1 MRPRPRLPRSH
12 KVVAVSVNARSRIP
26 RADGARR
33 LDRALAGFRRTGDRS
48 DQVPPRSRHLLG
60 EPTVSA
66 EELEQLAHE
75 YRHVHEDHHRA
86 PPRSRVRRD
95 LEARLREVRDRF
107 ERLLAEAPVSDV
119 DRRRW
124 RDRLRRGV
132 EAPSSP
138 TDVPSLLFRGR
149 SDTGSELRLAAGRRG
164 TIDAFVDG
172 AAVAVLD
179 DAQELTTTKPGLVFA
194 LDGLRFRETFGA
206 SPPSIADLRD
216 ALTTG
221 RRPRPRHIRELIE
234 EGLVDRT
241 LGVTARGRRA
251 LALDVLPARHAETT
265 PTPAIRTHGPV
276 SRYAGEK
283 LARALTEVVRVAPG
297 PVLRVTAS
305 LTRHEDPARSRPF
318 VAKATISV
326 GARIVRAQAA
336 AASENEAVALL
347 ESRLRR
353 NLRERP
359 KQ

>member
-1 MRPRPRLPRSH
+1 MPRSGE
-12 KVVAVSVNARSRIP
+12 SRTRIP

-33 LDRALAGFRRTGDRS
+33 LDRALAGFRRSGDRS
-48 DQVPPRSRHLLG
+48 DHVPPRSRHLQG

-66 EELEQLAHE
+66 EELERVAHE
-75 YRHVHEDHHRA
+75 YRHVHEDHRRA
-86 PPRSRVRRD
+86 PPQGRVRRD
-95 LEARLREVRDRF
+95 LKVRLRQLRYRF

-138 TDVPSLLFRGR
+138 TGVPPLLFRGR
-149 SDTGSELRLAAGRRG
+149 SDAGSELRLAAGRRG

-172 AAVAVLD
+172 VNVAVLD

-194 LDGLRFRETFGA
+194 LDDLRFRETFGA

-221 RRPRPRHIRELIE
+221 RRLRPQHIQELIE
-234 EGLVDRT
+234 EGLLDRT

-251 LALDVLPARHAETT
+251 LALDVLPARHAETG
-265 PTPAIRTHGPV
+265 PSPAITTRGPV
-276 SRYAGEK
+276 SRHAGEK
-283 LARALTEVVRVAPG
+283 LARALTEVVRVAPR

-326 GARIVRAQAA
+326 AGRSVRAHAA

-353 NLRERP
+353 NLRDRP